1 MTDLKEISKIDESE
15 ADATLRFA
23 IGKFESLIVVG
34 YSNEHGLLMST
45 GTQDLETG
53 DVLVMMEML
62 KGSMINN
69 FSEMLGELDNE

>member
-1 MTDLKEISKIDESE
+1 MSGLKEITKIEESE

-23 IGKFESLIVVG
+23 LGKFESLIVVG

-45 GTQDLETG
+45 GTQDLDTG

-62 KGSMINN
+62 KSSMVNN
-69 FSEMLGELDNE
+69 FGEMLGEIDE

>member
-1 MTDLKEISKIDESE
+1 MSDLKEITKVEESE

-23 IGKFESLIVVG
+23 LGKFESLIVVG

-45 GTQDLETG
+45 GTQDLDTG

-62 KGSMINN
+62 KSSMVNN
-69 FSEMLGELDNE
+69 FGEMLGEIEE

>member
-1 MTDLKEISKIDESE
+1 MTDLKEITKIEESE
-15 ADATLRFA
+15 ADTTLRFA

-34 YSNEHGLLMST
+34 YSNENGLLMST

-62 KGSMINN
+62 KTSMVNN
-69 FSEMLGELDNE
+69 FSEMLGEIEE

>member
-1 MTDLKEISKIDESE
+1 
-15 ADATLRFA
+15 
-23 IGKFESLIVVG
+23 
-34 YSNEHGLLMST
+34 MST